1 MEHGRIEVKGFEF
14 SLGFSGPGLRRRRRE
29 APRALAY
36 PLEAAPCQQENQGG
50 VGEHPTKTHSGLQ
63 ASNWKTPKALGA

>member
-36 PLEAAPCQQENQGG
+36 PLEAAPCQQENQD
-50 VGEHPTKTHSGLQ
+50 VGEHTTKKKHSL
-63 ASNWKTPKALGA
+63 AF